1 MKVILLK
8 DVKSQGKKDE
18 LINVSDGYARN
29 YLIPRGLAV
38 EADAKAL
45 NDIKNREAAKQH
57 KIDLELAAA
66 NETKKKLEGV
76 VVKIRGK
83 AGADGKLVLNF
94 CEKESP
100 DGTEDLLHNE
110 ATGKAFIERICNS
123 VKEVTKSLLG
133 MNIEVTYKI
142 EKERKFKALKKVDI
156 SDLVA
161 AGVPIN
167 TEL

>member
-1 MKVILLK
+1 M
-8 DVKSQGKKDE
+8 
-18 LINVSDGYARN
+18 
-29 YLIPRGLAV
+29 IP
-38 EADAKAL
+38 
-45 NDIKNREAAKQH
+45 
-57 KIDLELAAA
+57 
-66 NETKKKLEGV
+66 T
-76 VVKIRGK
+76 